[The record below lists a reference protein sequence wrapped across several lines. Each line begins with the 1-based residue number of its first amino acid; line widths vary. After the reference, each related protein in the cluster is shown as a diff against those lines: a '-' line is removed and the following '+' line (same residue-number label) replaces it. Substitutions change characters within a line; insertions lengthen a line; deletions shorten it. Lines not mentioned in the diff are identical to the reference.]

1 MDYLQEAK
9 DYFNSK
15 PRNLNLATAAALIA
29 QAEEL
34 RNISLTLTRID
45 RSLGNTEALPNMATS
60 LAALVELST
69 GGTLTDT
76 VGDGDFTDGL
86 DDEREVPF

>member
-9 DYFNSK
+9 TF
-15 PRNLNLATAAALIA
+15 LARSHIK
-29 QAEEL
+29 QAEKPL
-34 RNISLTLTRID
+34 SQLAQYDL
-45 RSLGNTEALPNMATS
+45 NTASIYAQLAQVEALQSIAVS

-69 GGTLTDT
+69 GTLTDT

-86 DDEREVPF
+86 DAEMEVPF